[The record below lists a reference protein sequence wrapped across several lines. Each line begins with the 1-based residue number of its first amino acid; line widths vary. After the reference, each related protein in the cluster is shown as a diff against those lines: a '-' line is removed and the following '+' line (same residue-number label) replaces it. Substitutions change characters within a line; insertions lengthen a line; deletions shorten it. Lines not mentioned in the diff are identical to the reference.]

1 MFTKKKIPLYL
12 GGSLIQLLNI
22 SFYSQSMVADS
33 SVDPNSHFLGI
44 VTRILAEAQEGL
56 LATAEAFYRQKGS
69 RTITRPNLIQENF
82 DQCADVITS
91 KLQVSISLT
100 IKA

>member
-1 MFTKKKIPLYL
+1 MTEKAVKKLASPSKHSK
-12 GGSLIQLLNI
+12 GGSKIDRKLLLFGPNDN
-22 SFYSQSMVADS
+22 VAGDA

-44 VTRILAEAQEGL
+44 VSRILQEAQEGL

-69 RTITRPNLIQENF
+69 RTITRPNQIQENF

-91 KLQVSISLT
+91 KLQ
-100 IKA
+100 